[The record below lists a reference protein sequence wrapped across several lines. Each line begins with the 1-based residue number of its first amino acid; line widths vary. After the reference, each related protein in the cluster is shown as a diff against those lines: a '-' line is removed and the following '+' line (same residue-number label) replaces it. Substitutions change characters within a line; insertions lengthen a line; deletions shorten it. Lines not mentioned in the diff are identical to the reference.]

1 MNLLD
6 AGIALILL
14 ISIVTAAR
22 AGFSR
27 EVIGLA
33 AVVVAG
39 ICGAWFYGTAG
50 AFLLPYVSSPQVAH
64 FAGFALVFVGI
75 MLLGAIAGHIVSRLL
90 KTVGLTWLD
99 RILGAMFGAV
109 RGILICVVLV
119 MALVAFSP
127 GPPGAGAPRSVIG
140 SRLAP
145 YVIGTAKMIV
155 SIAPHEMKDGFR
167 AHYDQVRQAWDQTLE
182 KRGTAGSDKHE
193 RSI

>member
-6 AGIALILL
+6 AGIALIFL
-14 ISIVTAAR
+14 ISVVTAFR
-22 AGFSR
+22 SGFSR

-33 AVVVAG
+33 AVLLAA
-39 ICGAWFYGTAG
+39 ICGTWFYGTAG
-50 AFLLPYVSSPQVAH
+50 SFLLPYVSSPQVAH
-64 FAGFALVFVGI
+64 FAGFALVFLGI
-75 MLLGAIAGHIVSRLL
+75 MLLGAGAGLIVSRVL

-127 GPPGAGAPRSVIG
+127 GPAGSGAPASVVS

-145 YVIGTAKMIV
+145 YVIGSARVIV

-167 AHYDQVRQAWDQTLE
+167 VHYDQVRQAWDQAVAKPRRDREL
-182 KRGTAGSDKHE
+182 
-193 RSI
+193 

>member
-1 MNLLD
+1 LNLLD

-14 ISIVTAAR
+14 VSVVTAAR

-33 AVVVAG
+33 AVVLAA
-39 ICGAWFYGTAG
+39 ICGIWFYGTAG

-64 FAGFALVFVGI
+64 FAGFALVFLSI
-75 MLLGAIAGHIVSRLL
+75 MLLGAIAAHIVSRLL

-119 MALVAFSP
+119 MVLVAFSP
-127 GPPGAGAPRSVIG
+127 GPAGAGAPHSVVG
-140 SRLAP
+140 SRFAP
-145 YVIGTAKMIV
+145 YVIGTARVIV

-167 AHYDQVRQAWDQTLE
+167 AHYDQVRQAWDHAVE
-182 KRGTAGSDKHE
+182 KPAVEKPRRDGAL
-193 RSI
+193 

>member
-6 AGIALILL
+6 AGIALIL
-14 ISIVTAAR
+14 IFSVVSAAR

-33 AVVVAG
+33 AVVLAA
-39 ICGAWFYGTAG
+39 ICGSWFYGMAG
-50 AFLLPYVSSPQVAH
+50 AFLLPYVSTPQVAH
-64 FAGFALVFVGI
+64 FAGFVLVFLGI
-75 MLLGAIAGHIVSRLL
+75 LLLGAIAGHIVSRLL

-99 RILGAMFGAV
+99 RILGGMFGAV

-127 GPPGAGAPRSVIG
+127 GPAGAGAPRSVVG

-145 YVIGTAKMIV
+145 YVIGTAKVIV

-167 AHYDQVRQAWDQTLE
+167 AHYEQVRQAWDHALE
-182 KRGTAGSDKHE
+182 KRTVQKPRHDGE
-193 RSI
+193 L